1 MTTYT
6 SDRLLQSYETS
17 VRFISGLE
25 SDSTDGAICIP
36 PGAEQAWCIHHQHH
50 WSQLWEVLAHS
61 YFLISHNWRLCCFGK
76 GRFSTGINLNINGK
90 HKQFHAMERLSVL
103 KQMDFTAGIIS
114 LHCLVLAKSK
124 LHYDTKT
131 TIGCWWAVI
140 LQEKKPSGQ
149 PQHGALHW
157 AQRTMLQGQPGSQ
170 ASPSALFC
178 SPEILS
184 VKHWRAFLLI
194 YRKKKKKKGKR
205 FAKLWLQCRKTS
217 LSQEHCDQPQG
228 TGTQQAG
235 DAACPFLPP
244 ASHAWQWANFL
255 QQRCFQ
261 PTDQGT

>member
-194 YRKKKKKKGKR
+194 YRKKKKKKRQTICK
-205 FAKLWLQCRKTS
+205 AVT
-217 LSQEHCDQPQG
+217 PM
-228 TGTQQAG
+228 
-235 DAACPFLPP
+235 
-244 ASHAWQWANFL
+244 
-255 QQRCFQ
+255 
-261 PTDQGT
+261 

>member
-103 KQMDFTAGIIS
+103 KQMDFTAGVWSSWLLSGDIMTVQIIHS
-114 LHCLVLAKSK
+114 SFGLLPFICIAQSFLV
-124 LHYDTKT
+124 
-131 TIGCWWAVI
+131 I
-140 LQEKKPSGQ
+140 
-149 PQHGALHW
+149 
-157 AQRTMLQGQPGSQ
+157 ML
-170 ASPSALFC
+170 
-178 SPEILS
+178 
-184 VKHWRAFLLI
+184 
-194 YRKKKKKKGKR
+194 
-205 FAKLWLQCRKTS
+205 
-217 LSQEHCDQPQG
+217 
-228 TGTQQAG
+228 
-235 DAACPFLPP
+235 
-244 ASHAWQWANFL
+244 
-255 QQRCFQ
+255 
-261 PTDQGT
+261 